1 MARQAAPW
9 CRLMAGWA
17 GLAYHPDQANFVLLN
32 PGLDPVHPLMN
43 FDVFAEAR
51 GLHQS
56 ILDTADAAL
65 RELLARYPIP
75 RYLDWLTPDA
85 EPGGYSTL
93 PAPAAEQVQA
103 IRRGHGDAALDRYH
117 RLVLLEAI
125 GRYPAAALPVQ
136 RPPSVLRQA
145 EAEFRRITRQVM
157 TAREGAFLPGTDLFD
172 KDLAICR
179 GKLLP
184 CGAQLVDICS
194 GIPRGVVFRGG
205 ARQFADALW
214 LGVRAGGFR
223 PWLEMH
229 LDPRAL
235 GEFSPAGWDRCYRR
249 IADVLAAN
257 PRLRGVFG
265 SSWWFDPAVG
275 RLTPEIA
282 YLRDTPCAHGA
293 ACLHVCPDPAPVS
306 NAVKF
311 SKVRKAK
318 FDCGEYNPTIY
329 MIAWRAADVIAY
341 ARALTRDGWEV

>member
-1 MARQAAPW
+1 
-9 CRLMAGWA
+9 MAGSA
-17 GLAYHPDQANFVLLN
+17 GLPYHPDQANFVLLKV
-32 PGLDPVHPLMN
+32 GLDPLHPLMN
-43 FDVFAEAR
+43 LDVFAEAR
-51 GLHQS
+51 GLRQS
-56 ILDTADAAL
+56 ILDAADATL
-65 RELLARYPIP
+65 HELLARFPIP
-75 RYLDWLTPDA
+75 RYLDWLAPGA
-85 EPGGYSTL
+85 EPGDYGAL
-93 PAPAAEQVQA
+93 PTPAAEQVRT
-103 IRRGHGDAALDRYH
+103 IRENHGDALLDRYH

-136 RPPSVLRQA
+136 RPASVLRQA
-145 EAEFRRITRQVM
+145 EAEFRRIMRQVM

-194 GIPRGVVFRGG
+194 GIPRAVAFRGS

-214 LGVRAGGFR
+214 LGVRTGGFR

-306 NAVKF
+306 SAVKF
-311 SKVRKAK
+311 SKVRKAR
-318 FDCGEYNPTIY
+318 FDSGEYIPTIY
-329 MIAWRAADVIAY
+329 LMAWRAADVIAY
-341 ARALTRDGWEV
+341 ARTLAPDGAEV